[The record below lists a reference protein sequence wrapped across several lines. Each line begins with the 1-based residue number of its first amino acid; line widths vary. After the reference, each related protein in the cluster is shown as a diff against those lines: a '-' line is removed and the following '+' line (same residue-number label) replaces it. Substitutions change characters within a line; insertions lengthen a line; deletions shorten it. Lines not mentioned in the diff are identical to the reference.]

1 MKKIY
6 NDIIK
11 LIDIQIEF
19 SKNINVTET
28 EQGQAFSR
36 GFTAGLEN
44 SKEAIT
50 EVFNKLY
57 FTRYEQR
64 KVKTW
69 EKIKAKRKISPYYG
83 YDKKLTCRH
92 YELQALRIKEFLQNK
107 DYYTA
112 SDLYKKCTKEL
123 SAFKTKTLGAAF
135 MTFLNTLE
143 DKDIEFLNNY

>member
-6 NDIIK
+6 NDIMKIINTEIEIAKK
-11 LIDIQIEF
+11 LNF
-19 SKNINVTET
+19 TNT
-28 EQGQAFSR
+28 EQEEIFKR
-36 GFTAGLEN
+36 GHLSGLES
-44 SKEAIT
+44 SKDVIK
-50 EVFNKLY
+50 EVFAKLY
-57 FTRYEQR
+57 FAKYEKR
-64 KVKTW
+64 KDKAW

-123 SAFKTKTLGAAF
+123 CAFKTKTLGAAY
-135 MTFLNTLE
+135 MVFLNTLE
-143 DKDIEFLNNY
+143 DKDIDFLNNY